1 MFDMR
6 LRLRELMARQKPP
19 IETAYGLA
27 KASGGAINQTTAQR
41 LLSEK
46 KPPKGV
52 DFSTLDALC
61 ATLKCKPSE
70 LLAAD

>member
-1 MFDMR
+1 MWDMR
-6 LRLRELMARQKPP
+6 IRLRELMAKHKPP
-19 IETAYGLA
+19 ITSAYHLA
-27 KASGGAINQTTAQR
+27 KVSGGSINQTTAQR

-61 ATLKCKPSE
+61 DTLKCKPSE
-70 LLAAD
+70 LLARD